1 MTDFFMPC
9 WNTEQQALKTHSCSQ
24 ARQLQWWLVGL
35 LCCFLVCSP
44 PAYAET
50 TVQLGEFQLE
60 RGEDGVYLNTTLD
73 FELSRGLEEALD
85 HGLPLTFVLQ
95 AEVMRERWYW
105 YDKRLVL
112 SERYIRL
119 SYQPLSRR
127 WRVQV
132 SGQALGASGLGMTLG
147 NSYDSLSDAMQV
159 VKKVSRWKVAALDTL
174 DKNSKQRLDLR
185 FRLDLS
191 QLPQALQFGN
201 QASGDWNISFTH
213 TVRLEDLAK

>member
-1 MTDFFMPC
+1 MDFFMPC
-9 WNTEQQALKTHSCSQ
+9 WNAEQQALRTNSCSR
-24 ARQLQWWLVGL
+24 AGPLQWWLACL
-35 LCCFLVCSP
+35 LSCFLCGFNQ
-44 PAYAET
+44 AGAET
-50 TVQLGEFQLE
+50 AVQMDEFQIE
-60 RGEDGVYLNTTLD
+60 RGEDGIYLNTSLE
-73 FELSRGLEEALD
+73 FELSPSLEEALE

-105 YDKRLVL
+105 YDKRLAL
-112 SERYIRL
+112 TERYIRL

-132 SGQALGASGLGMTLG
+132 SAQAIGASGLGMTLG
-147 NSYDSLSDAMQV
+147 TSYDSLSDALLV
-159 VKKVSRWKVAALDTL
+159 LKKVSRWKIAGLDTL

-201 QASGDWNISFTH
+201 QASSDWNISFTH
-213 TVRLEDLAK
+213 TVRLEDLVK